1 MEKIL
6 VSVFCSTYNHGKYIK
21 DALEGFVSQKTSF
34 PFEVIVHDDAST
46 DKTADII
53 REYEKKYPEIIKPI
67 YQPENIYGK
76 KNRIFAYM
84 LPKAKGKYIA
94 LCEGDDYWIDDH
106 KLQKQVDY
114 IEAHP
119 ECSLV
124 AHKAKILYC
133 DDGKMLNY
141 SNIDFSDTNWDVPE
155 KTAISNFALFPTASM
170 LFKKDYYYANESFL
184 RNRSVYDFGA
194 KILLATEG
202 KVHIIPDVMS
212 VYRKNTT
219 GSWTQR
225 ISRNKEQNILH
236 IKNSIEIIESI
247 NEYRNFKYDEILQEV
262 ILQRKASVEL
272 AMGNFSILRKEPYKK
287 FYDSL
292 PFQVKIDA
300 YMKKYCPWLLR
311 FGRRIWHCCKSI
323 KE

>member
-1 MEKIL
+1 MQDVL
-6 VSVFCSTYNHGKYIK
+6 VTVFCAAYNHEQYIR
-21 DALEGFVSQKTSF
+21 DALDGFVRQKTTF

-76 KNRIFAYM
+76 KNRIFTYM
-84 LPKAKGKYIA
+84 LPKTRGKYIA
-94 LCEGDDYWIDDH
+94 LCEGDDYWTDDY

-133 DDGKMLNY
+133 DDGKMFNY
-141 SNIDFSDTNWDVPE
+141 SDIDFSDTNWDVPK
-155 KTAISNFALFPTASM
+155 KTAISNFGLFPTASM

-184 RNRSVYDFGA
+184 RNRSVFDFGA

-212 VYRKNTT
+212 VYRKNTA

-225 ISRNKEQNILH
+225 ISRNKKENIAH
-236 IKNSIEIIESI
+236 IEKSIEIIGAI
-247 NEYRNFKYDEILQEV
+247 NEYRNFKYDDILQEV
-262 ILQRKASVEL
+262 ILQRKASLEL
-272 AMGNFSILRKEPYKK
+272 ALGNFSLLRKEPYKK

-300 YMKKYCPWLLR
+300 YMKKYCPWLLQ
-311 FGRRIWHCCKSI
+311 FGRRIWHYFKMF
-323 KE
+323 K